1 MTRRIPK
8 IDRYNHQIAVMISRI
23 KWIASRKNDE
33 VYSKKIIW
41 STKKQRNEQIWN
53 LGNRLIPP
61 EINAFCGELR
71 ATCRQEIKRAIK
83 RATSS
88 LKWWRTKPAC
98 HQHARSWLDRHDLIA
113 VPTDKDGG
121 FA

>member
-1 MTRRIPK
+1 MHRRRK
-8 IDRYNHQIAVMISRI
+8 KRDTI
-23 KWIASRKNDE
+23 KKYLE
-33 VYSKKIIW
+33 HE
-41 STKKQRNEQIWN
+41 KQRNEQIWN
-53 LGNRLIPP
+53 LGNKMIPP

-71 ATCRQEIKRAIK
+71 ATCRQEIKIAIK

-113 VPTDKDGG
+113 VPTDEDGV
-121 FA
+121 FASFAGNICRT